1 MPTKQSQHFI
11 AIFIFFVVSSLVAA
25 CGGGQP
31 APPLTDLAPTSAPT
45 DLPPTPTPEPPLAAR
60 VNGEGILLEDFNT
73 ELKVLQLA
81 LQKTGE
87 ALTAEDIYK
96 KALDDLIANTLLA
109 QEAEKS
115 GQVFDEAAIQAKAD
129 ELAAAMGGAEQLA
142 AWKQANGYSD
152 QAFLRALAR
161 GVKAAWQ
168 RDQIMAAVPAGFEQ
182 VHARQILVQDEAYA
196 NQILERLKSG
206 QDFTTLASQ
215 IDPVKK
221 GELGWFPRGFLF
233 QPEVE
238 EAAFST
244 EVGAFSNVI
253 RSAIGYHILLVMEKD
268 PNRELGPEGRSTL
281 QKAAV
286 VSWVDAKRSQSAV
299 EILIP

>member
-1 MPTKQSQHFI
+1 MPTTQSHHI
-11 AIFIFFVVSSLVAA
+11 KTIFLLLIVSSLIAA

-31 APPLTDLAPTSAPT
+31 T
-45 DLPPTPTPEPPLAAR
+45 LPPTDVVPSAFPTDVPPTATPELPLAAR

-73 ELKVLQLA
+73 ELKVFQLA
-81 LQKTGE
+81 LQQTGDVF
-87 ALTAEDIYK
+87 TAEEIYAK
-96 KALDDLIANTLLA
+96 VLDDLIANTLLA

-115 GQVFDEAAIQAKAD
+115 GQVFDDAAIQARVD
-129 ELAAAMGGAEQLA
+129 QLAAQMGGAEQLA

-168 RDQIMAAVPAGFEQ
+168 RDQIMAAVPETIEQ
-182 VHARQILVQDEAYA
+182 VHVQQILVQDEAYA

-206 QDFTTLASQ
+206 QDFATLAAQ
-215 IDPVKK
+215 LDPVKK

-238 EAAFST
+238 AAAFST
-244 EVGAFSNVI
+244 EAGAFSGVI
-253 RSAIGYHILLVMEKD
+253 PSAIGYHILLVMEKD
-268 PNRELGPEGRSTL
+268 PNRVLGPEGRSTL

-286 VSWVDAKRSQSAV
+286 AAWVAAKRSQSAV